1 MVKKS
6 VHYTQVNMVVKK
18 YDFRRRVNQ
27 VSEKNLQNVSGL
39 MINMLTDL
47 LSVYISLM
55 HDWHVTHLVVDILT
69 DLCHPTYQTR
79 IGQYVKQQLADWN
92 MLKLTCQPTRQLCI
106 GQ

>member
-1 MVKKS
+1 MQTPTILHWLHLNVFFSMAFNNFLTLVHETKDSEDNMHPYILKQVLVKKS

-27 VSEKNLQNVSGL
+27 VSEKNLRNVSGL

-55 HDWHVTHLVVDILT
+55 HD
-69 DLCHPTYQTR
+69 
-79 IGQYVKQQLADWN
+79 
-92 MLKLTCQPTRQLCI
+92 
-106 GQ
+106 